1 MSEHKSEHPAVKIAS
16 IVGGIIFLTVLMLA
30 ILAKE
35 QLAAIVGWIVIP
47 LAIRGIALAGFASKK
62 KE

>member
-16 IVGGIIFLTVLMLA
+16 VVGGIIFVTVLMLA

-35 QLAAIVGWIVIP
+35 QLAIVGWIVIP
-47 LAIRGIALAGFASKK
+47 LAIMGIALAGFASKK

>member
-1 MSEHKSEHPAVKIAS
+1 MSEHNSKHPAVKIAS
-16 IVGGIIFLTVLMLA
+16 IVGGIIFVTVLMLA

-47 LAIRGIALAGFASKK
+47 LAIMGIALAGIASKN